1 MAAITTTVLGQLL
14 KRLYAPWEIEQLVNL
29 TYPVLNECAAKG
41 NAQLGG
47 AGFYFPVR
55 TSPAQGHAYIAEDGE
70 LPTEHNTTVRQA
82 LVSPTVHAGVVKLT
96 GLSMAVSSANAMAFA
111 RAFDENVQSTI
122 ESMSAYKEGVL
133 FRDGT
138 GILTRINTDPGTDT
152 TCTCDDVGFL
162 REGMRVDIL
171 EDTDTTPTRRTGN
184 PYTIASISW
193 PNKTVV
199 MTTSFDAGVADN
211 DRLYIDSGQASSGD
225 VASREPIGLEGSLL
239 ATGSYLGIN
248 RATYGAWQANVLTAS
263 AFLDEDILLRARTR
277 LTQETG
283 IPLAGLAN
291 RFKVLTHPNQV
302 DVLFKLAIPR
312 IRYSG
317 NDKFDL
323 GNSENVSFGRTKFIT
338 SYLCPTGTAYM
349 GDFRYSQQLYTP
361 NGELHIDTEY
371 NGSTLKWVA
380 TKDQGLVFVKEYAA
394 MAVKR
399 PNAFVRILSLTQPT
413 R

>member
-1 MAAITTTVLGQLL
+1 MATITTTTLGQLL

-29 TYPVLNECAAKG
+29 TYPVLNECAGKG
-41 NAQLGG
+41 SAQLGG
-47 AGFYFPVR
+47 SGFYFPVR
-55 TSPAQGHAYIAEDGE
+55 TSAAQGHAYIAEDDD
-70 LPTEHNTTVRQA
+70 LPTEGSSVVRQA

-122 ESMSAYKEGVL
+122 ESMSAYKEGAL

-138 GILTRINTDPGTDT
+138 GMLCKFSGDPGTDKT
-152 TCTCDDVGFL
+152 GTCDDVGFL

-171 EDTDTTPTRRTGN
+171 ADTDTNPTRRTGN
-184 PYTIASISW
+184 PYTINTISW
-193 PNKTVV
+193 PNKSVV
-199 MTTSFDAGVADN
+199 FNTTLDAGVST
-211 DRLYIDSGQASSGD
+211 DRLYIDSGQLASGNARS
-225 VASREPIGLEGSLL
+225 VEPIGFEGSLL
-239 ATGSYLGIN
+239 ASGTYLGIA
-248 RATYGAWQANVLTAS
+248 RATYGNWQSNVLTAS
-263 AFLDEDILLRARTR
+263 AFFDEDILLRARTR

-283 IPLAGLAN
+283 IPLAGIAN
-291 RFKVLTHPNQV
+291 RFKVCTHPNQV

-317 NDKFDL
+317 NDNFDL
-323 GNSENVSFGRTKFIT
+323 GNSENVKFGRTSFVT
-338 SYLCPTGTAYM
+338 SYLCPAGTAYM
-349 GDFRYSQQLYTP
+349 GDFRYSQTLYTP

-380 TKDQGLVFVKEYAA
+380 TKDQGLVFCKEYAA
-394 MAVKR
+394 FAVKR
-399 PNAFVRILSLTQPT
+399 PNAFVRILSLTQAT

>member
-1 MAAITTTVLGQLL
+1 MATITKSTLGELL

-41 NAQLGG
+41 SAQLGG

-55 TSPAQGHAYIAEDGE
+55 TSAAMGHAYIAEDGD
-70 LPTEHNTTVRQA
+70 LPTEGASVVRQA
-82 LVSPTVHAGVVKLT
+82 VVQPTVHAGVVKLT

-138 GILTRINTDPGTDT
+138 GILCKFSGDPGTDKT
-152 TCTCDDVGFL
+152 GTCDDVGFL
-162 REGMRVDIL
+162 REGMRVDL
-171 EDTDTTPTRRTGN
+171 VSDVDTTPTHRTGN
-184 PYTIASISW
+184 PYTIATISW
-193 PNKTVV
+193 PDKQII
-199 MTTSFDAGVADN
+199 MATTMDAGVST
-211 DRLYIDSGQASSGD
+211 DRIYIDSAQISGE
-225 VASREPIGLEGSLL
+225 STTTLKEPIGLEGSLI
-239 ATGSYLGIN
+239 ATGTYLGID
-248 RATYGAWQANVLTAS
+248 RAVYGNWQSNVLTAS
-263 AFLDEDILLRARTR
+263 AFFDEDILLRARTR

-283 IPLAGLAN
+283 IPLAGMAS

-302 DVLFKLAIPR
+302 DILFKLAIPR

-317 NDKFDL
+317 NDSFDL
-323 GNSENVSFGRTKFIT
+323 GNSGNVKFGNTPFIT
-338 SYLCPTGTAYM
+338 SYLCPAGTAYM

-361 NGELHIDTEY
+361 GGELHIDTEY

-399 PNAFVRILSLTQPT
+399 PNAFVRILSLTQAT